1 MELDTCPKDLGYG
14 ALGEVSPQSAGVP
27 ENLQYPL
34 DGVRLVPARVREQD
48 HVISVDGAL
57 MSNFRLPE
65 TPNDPVSLRF
75 DEQAAEDLHA

>member
-34 DGVRLVPARVREQD
+34 DGIRLVPARVREQD
-48 HVISVDGAL
+48 HIISVD
-57 MSNFRLPE
+57 
-65 TPNDPVSLRF
+65 DV
-75 DEQAAEDLHA
+75 